1 MLITDPPRACSAG
14 HAALVR
20 LNTMLTSPSS
30 VWAKASLVSSP
41 IHAKCA
47 SAALLNSTSIVPKL
61 SSANATSAAQA
72 AGSRYESAINL
83 FADGKSDDGTKALA
97 DIAKDGPPG
106 YAALAE
112 LRSASVY
119 AGAGKS
125 AEALASYEQLANSS
139 NADPLLR
146 DYARLQAASLRAGQ
160 ADWTEMQ
167 NRLNPL
173 IGDKSPW
180 RYFARELLAVAALK
194 AGKTAEARST
204 LESMV
209 ADPVVPASLAERAR
223 QMMSQVVAAEQAA
236 LPAPPPEP
244 DAPAAASAA
253 QPAQAPAQVPS
264 AQGKPAD
271 TKAPSKGKR

>member
-1 MLITDPPRACSAG
+1 M
-14 HAALVR
+14 
-20 LNTMLTSPSS
+20 
-30 VWAKASLVSSP
+30 
-41 IHAKCA
+41 
-47 SAALLNSTSIVPKL
+47 
-61 SSANATSAAQA
+61 
-72 AGSRYESAINL
+72 
-83 FADGKSDDGTKALA
+83 
-97 DIAKDGPPG
+97 
-106 YAALAE
+106 
-112 LRSASVY
+112 Y